1 MMVLSKVKGAI
12 KFNWSNVRVKSISK
26 NSIVLKIE
34 GYEDVV
40 ELKKD
45 DVINFDEIKEEL
57 NETYVFNS

>member
-1 MMVLSKVKGAI
+1 MIVLSKVKGAI